1 MARIIPPSE
10 LVLNEQGLPY
20 HIGIGKE
27 QLSENIILVG
37 DQGRVKSVGKY
48 LSNIDHE
55 NHNREFFSITGSY
68 NGKRV
73 SVLSTGIG
81 TDNIDIV
88 VNELDAAFNI
98 DLQSRT
104 ERKEHISLNLLRLG
118 TSGSLQPE
126 LDVDSFV
133 ASSYAIGLDNVLHYY
148 QQDVEDVGLT
158 EAVRSQMGEA
168 FDFIRAYG
176 IAGSKTLLNKVAS
189 TETKGITLTASG
201 FYGPQGRELRLK
213 TRFQGLNEKLA
224 ATRYNG
230 LQVTNYEMETS
241 ALYALGSMLGHD
253 CATICL
259 IIANRFK
266 GAFSRNYQQRMK
278 DLIEQSLHRLTSE

>member
-10 LVLNEQGLPY
+10 LVLDDQGLPY
-20 HIGIGKE
+20 HIGVGAQE
-27 QLSENIILVG
+27 LSENIILVG
-37 DQGRVKSVGKY
+37 DQGRVKSVGKF
-48 LSNIDHE
+48 LSSIEHE
-55 NHNREFFSITGSY
+55 NQNREFCTITGTY

-98 DLQSRT
+98 DLESRQ
-104 ERKEHISLNLLRLG
+104 ERPDQVSLNLLRLG

-126 LDVDSFV
+126 LDVDSFI

-148 QQDVEDVGLT
+148 KQDLEEKELT
-158 EAVRSQMGEA
+158 AAVKTQMGEA
-168 FDFIRAYG
+168 FEFIRAYG
-176 IAGSKTLLNKVAS
+176 VAGSSSLMGKLAS
-189 TETKGITLTASG
+189 TEAKGITLTASG
-201 FYGPQGRELRLK
+201 FYGPQGRELRLN
-213 TRFQGLNEKLA
+213 TRFQGLNEALA
-224 ATRYNG
+224 ETQYAG

-241 ALYALGSMLGHD
+241 ALYALGGMLGHD
-253 CATICL
+253 CLTICL

-266 GAFSRNYQQRMK
+266 GAFSKNYQQRMD
-278 DLIEQSLHRLTSE
+278 DLIEQSLHRLTSD